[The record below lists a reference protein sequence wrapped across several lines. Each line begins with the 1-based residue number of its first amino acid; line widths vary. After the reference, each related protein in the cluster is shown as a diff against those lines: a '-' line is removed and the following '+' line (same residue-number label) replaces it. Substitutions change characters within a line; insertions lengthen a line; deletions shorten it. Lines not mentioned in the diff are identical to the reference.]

1 MGWDIYF
8 DDVFFLGMGRQHKI
22 EEEEESSPLNN
33 GILSQKITEKNVK
46 NLRNSGKVELH
57 LFFQGNVERRETI
70 NHPRR
75 KIEYFTLLY
84 FFFLLISFVFKTFQF

>member
-22 EEEEESSPLNN
+22 EEEEATSPLNN

-57 LFFQGNVERRETI
+57 LFVALSRKRRT
-70 NHPRR
+70 
-75 KIEYFTLLY
+75 
-84 FFFLLISFVFKTFQF
+84 S